1 MLKGHD
7 RVSVMTSQ
15 YLIQDTIDGL
25 LHIKLLTDAVSVSRI
40 ISIMNQGHRSLN
52 MNIPDCKLGLA

>member
-15 YLIQDTIDGL
+15 YLIQGIIDGL
-25 LHIKLLTDAVSVSRI
+25 LHIKLFTDAVDVSRI
-40 ISIMNQGHRSLN
+40 ISIMNLRHINVN
-52 MNIPDCKLGLA
+52 MHIPDSKL